1 MYMQDE
7 KINQLLQR
15 SKNYRNNLLKTFQ
28 PFEDF
33 SLDENLP
40 KLLRK
45 DNFNVEDKK
54 NIFLQCKITKEEAN
68 KGCKKKLK
76 YIRKNELNKK
86 EKNVISLKIPS
97 NINET
102 QKIII
107 YNEGN
112 YIEKNTRGNLV
123 INIKIT

>member
-15 SKNYRNNLLKTFQ
+15 SKNYKNNLLKTFQ

-33 SLDENLP
+33 SLDEKLP
-40 KLLRK
+40 ILFKK
-45 DNFNVEDKK
+45 DIFNVEDKK

-68 KGCKKKLK
+68 KGCIKKLK
-76 YIRKNELNKK
+76 YTRKNELNKK
-86 EKNVISLKIPS
+86 ERNVISLKIPS
-97 NINET
+97 NIKET
-102 QKIII
+102 HKIII

-112 YIEKNTRGNLV
+112 YIGKNTRSNLV
-123 INIKIT
+123 IDIKIS